1 MTGGKPFQS
10 KLNPYFDLIRGLR
23 RKRTPYPEI
32 ARILREQHG
41 LAVGPTTIFDFV
53 KVRSKKRV
61 VYTMLED
68 MPPRRP
74 PTLSVPIS
82 SIPDSAL
89 PQPSSS
95 DPMETH
101 SDSADTL
108 IILTEGGKGG
118 VGKTTFVGCL
128 LDYYAKQGVAA
139 SALDLDT
146 ENKDKAGLNYFYKAA
161 RKVDIDQR
169 DGLDAFT
176 DEIDRGEASV
186 IVADMGARSG
196 KVTFRWFNEMFDA
209 VKDLGVRFTAVGMV
223 TEDPG
228 SVASVL
234 EWASYLKNRV
244 SYLIVLN
251 KMGNPNENF
260 TYWHQ
265 AEEVQKF
272 CKTYKPEV
280 IVLGSINPDLQ
291 IAVRNHGLTLGQV
304 AEGNVEVAELKASKF
319 KIRAQQ
325 VRKQISEELDKVG
338 SVVLP

>member
-1 MTGGKPFQS
+1 MQTK
-10 KLNPYFDLIRGLR
+10 
-23 RKRTPYPEI
+23 
-32 ARILREQHG
+32 
-41 LAVGPTTIFDFV
+41 
-53 KVRSKKRV
+53 
-61 VYTMLED
+61 
-68 MPPRRP
+68 
-74 PTLSVPIS
+74 
-82 SIPDSAL
+82 
-89 PQPSSS
+89 S
-95 DPMETH
+95 D
-101 SDSADTL
+101 ADTL
-108 IILTEGGKGG
+108 IILTQGGKGG

-128 LDYYAKQGVAA
+128 LDYYAKRGVAT

-146 ENKDKAGLNYFYKAA
+146 ENKDKAGLTYFYKKA

-196 KVTFRWFNEMFDA
+196 KVTFRWFNEMFEA
-209 VKDLGVRFTAVGMV
+209 VQELGVRFTAVGMV

-234 EWASYLKNRV
+234 EWASYLKDRV

-251 KMGNPNENF
+251 KLSNPNENF
-260 TYWHQ
+260 TYWHS
-265 AEEVQKF
+265 AEEAKKF

-280 IVLGSINPDLQ
+280 MVLGSINPDLQ

-304 AEGNVEVAELKASKF
+304 ADGQVEVPELKASKF

-325 VRKQISEELDKVG
+325 VGRQVTEEFDRVAG
-338 SVVLP
+338 AILP

>member
-1 MTGGKPFQS
+1 
-10 KLNPYFDLIRGLR
+10 
-23 RKRTPYPEI
+23 
-32 ARILREQHG
+32 
-41 LAVGPTTIFDFV
+41 
-53 KVRSKKRV
+53 
-61 VYTMLED
+61 
-68 MPPRRP
+68 
-74 PTLSVPIS
+74 
-82 SIPDSAL
+82 
-89 PQPSSS
+89 
-95 DPMETH
+95 METH
-101 SDSADTL
+101 SDSDTL

-118 VGKTTFVGCL
+118 VGKTTFVSCL
-128 LDYYAKQGVAA
+128 LDYYAKQGIAA

-146 ENKDKAGLNYFYKAA
+146 ENKEKAGLNYFYKAA

-176 DEIDRGEASV
+176 DEIDRGDASV

-265 AEEVQKF
+265 AEDVQKF

-304 AEGNVEVAELKASKF
+304 AEGQVEVPELKASKF